1 MTEIKNDDYLFEKV
15 ETDFSDTDEDDEFDH
30 LIVRESYCMACESPL
45 RSYQSLICS
54 DCLNYEANM
63 LSKLI
68 NSRDV
73 DISKFVTTIED
84 PNHFPEEDEIS
95 EPEVIE
101 EEADDEDDSLDDYD
115 DEFNDDEFEIY

>member
-30 LIVRESYCMACESPL
+30 LIVRESYCMACDSPL

-115 DEFNDDEFEIY
+115 DEFEIY